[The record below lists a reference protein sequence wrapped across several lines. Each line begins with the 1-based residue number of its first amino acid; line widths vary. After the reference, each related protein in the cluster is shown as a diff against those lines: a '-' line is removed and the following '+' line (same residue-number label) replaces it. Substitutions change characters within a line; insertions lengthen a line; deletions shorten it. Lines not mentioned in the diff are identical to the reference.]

1 MMEEILT
8 ELDAMGLEYTED
20 YDEGIVTVDIGNAD
34 KSLVIQAVGLFT
46 SYDIDFTI
54 DETSIVATMDMVEE
68 MPMEEAPM
76 EEDMQEMALGEMLGG
91 M

>member
-20 YDEGIVTVDIGNAD
+20 YDAGIVTVDIANAD

-54 DETSIVATMDMVEE
+54 DEASIVATMDMVEE
-68 MPMEEAPM
+68 TPMEEAPV

>member
-20 YDEGIVTVDIGNAD
+20 YDAGIVTVDIANAD

-68 MPMEEAPM
+68 MPTEEAPM